1 MVLHPFFVKLIFK
14 SLFSFSFLLWYNYT
28 HTYLLLI
35 KYSCLCYVY
44 VIVLY
49 LLNKFLYWH
58 KKKVSI
64 DGYMTVMFF
73 FSLNRCCRQLVHC
86 SFSHLNFA
94 GRRDIYIYVGWPLS
108 KHKKNER
115 EEIWAYIFSFSCVY
129 VFELMTDVCIV
140 TEQ

>member
-1 MVLHPFFVKLIFK
+1 MVFHFFFVNLIFK

-49 LLNKFLYWH
+49 LLNKFLCWH
-58 KKKVSI
+58 KKNSFNCWLYDCYV
-64 DGYMTVMFF
+64 F
-73 FSLNRCCRQLVHC
+73 FSSSNRCCRQLVHC
-86 SFSHLNFA
+86 SFSHLNS
-94 GRRDIYIYVGWPLS
+94 GGKRDIYVGWPLS
-108 KHKKNER
+108 KHKKNEG

-129 VFELMTDVCIV
+129 VFELTTDVCIV